1 MQNLVDGNGVSKFEW
16 LWCKLPVCSSRALSR
31 LRALFCVGAWCS
43 DPGTHVLSYGSCWGL
58 DTRAPSSVLC
68 ERAVSSLLGRALSC
82 PRVLWCARSSCLYW
96 LHAFMLCLV
105 WTCGLWVF
113 SLAACSCPVL
123 HMAGDLFC
131 WPCACVFVLC
141 EHIAFVLVF
150 SVSCALMLIVLT
162 PPILL
167 PDYCS
172 FAHLSLFPRYP
183 PHLLP
188 SQSPCVCSPV
198 PVHCRSSVVCSSC
211 LALSCPPLPS
221 PPLPY
226 PVLPCQACQL
236 SCFFSTG

>member
-43 DPGTHVLSYGSCWGL
+43 DPGTHVLSYGSCCGL
-58 DTRAPSSVLC
+58 DTRAPSSVLLC
-68 ERAVSSLLGRALSC
+68 EHAVSSLLCRALSC
-82 PRVLWCARSSCLYW
+82 PRVLWCACSSCLYW

-123 HMAGDLFC
+123 HMAGELFC
-131 WPCACVFVLC
+131 WPCPCVYVLC

-172 FAHLSLFPRYP
+172 FAP
-183 PHLLP
+183 PVTLP
-188 SQSPCVCSPV
+188 S
-198 PVHCRSSVVCSSC
+198 
-211 LALSCPPLPS
+211 LPS
-221 PPLPY
+221 SFAPFTFSLCLQSCASSSSFPCSVLILPCLVVPY
-226 PVLPCQACQL
+226 PVLPCQTCQL
-236 SCFFSTG
+236 SCFSSTG